1 MTISF
6 DATGAIVVGTDLSD
20 RARHAV
26 DWAADRA
33 ADLKRRLIV
42 VLALPEVPI
51 PSRSRLFEAMGK
63 GDYPEHLRSL
73 ALERLQ
79 ALLDRVQA
87 QHPELT
93 VETVLDKGLASY
105 VLAQSSKVADMVV
118 VGARGANAPMKV
130 RALGGTADAVVAYGH
145 GPIAVV
151 TDHGTPTAGG
161 PVVVAEPERADPGDP
176 VVMGAPG
183 NAEVFGTLIVPRFGA
198 DWAWPLAG
206 GTGLE
211 DVLNVR
217 RVGHYDG
224 TQMPGEVGNMVL
236 AAHRTGWG
244 SPFIDANKLQVGDPI
259 FIETQDGWY
268 EYTVR
273 SHEYVTPSGVGVL
286 DPVPQMPGAAATDRI
301 LTLTTCNP
309 LHSVSERLINYAV
322 YETWYP
328 RSGGAPAE
336 IAGLVQA
343 SAAG

>member
-51 PSRSRLFEAMGK
+51 PSRSRLFDAMGK
-63 GDYPEHLRSL
+63 GNYPEHLRAL

-79 ALLDRVQA
+79 ALLDRVRE
-87 QHPELT
+87 QHPDLQ
-93 VETVLDKGLASY
+93 VETMLDKGLASY

-161 PVVVAEPERADPGDP
+161 PVVVGLDDSPEAEAALRIAVTEAVRLEVPVRAVHAWDLTPWMVGPMGVSSLMALPDTEKLAERINDIVEPYRKQYPALTIDID
-176 VVMGAPG
+176 VVEARPSAALVEASVGASVVVVG
-183 NAEVFGTLIVPRFGA
+183 SRGL
-198 DWAWPLAG
+198 G
-206 GTGLE
+206 GFTGLLLGSTSKE
-211 DVLNVR
+211 VLRDAACPVIVTR
-217 RVGHYDG
+217 A
-224 TQMPGEVGNMVL
+224 PEV
-236 AAHRTGWG
+236 AKH
-244 SPFIDANKLQVGDPI
+244 
-259 FIETQDGWY
+259 
-268 EYTVR
+268 
-273 SHEYVTPSGVGVL
+273 
-286 DPVPQMPGAAATDRI
+286 
-301 LTLTTCNP
+301 
-309 LHSVSERLINYAV
+309 
-322 YETWYP
+322 
-328 RSGGAPAE
+328 
-336 IAGLVQA
+336 
-343 SAAG
+343 